1 MAADPVPA
9 EKFPAEADDESDIE
23 VPAEAYAANVDAAD
37 LDLADELQHLRFK
50 EMEGHRTV
58 KDTWEIGAPIYYHEP
73 L

>member
-1 MAADPVPA
+1 
-9 EKFPAEADDESDIE
+9 
-23 VPAEAYAANVDAAD
+23 VDAAD